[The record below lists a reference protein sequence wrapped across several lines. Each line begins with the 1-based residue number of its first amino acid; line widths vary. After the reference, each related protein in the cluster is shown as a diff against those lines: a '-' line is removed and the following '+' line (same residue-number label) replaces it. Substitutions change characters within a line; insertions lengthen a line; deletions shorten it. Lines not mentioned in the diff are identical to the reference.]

1 LNQTTFHIINAA
13 AGSGKTYTLVLKY
26 LELLLGSNS
35 RRPYRE
41 LLALTFTNKA
51 VNEMKERILAALF
64 DLSKV
69 EPEEIHIQK
78 SLCKQLEINPE
89 QLRSEAYQMLKKI
102 LLEYGS
108 FDVIT
113 LDKFTHRIV
122 RTFSKELQL
131 PMGFEVLLDPSEIL
145 NETIESILDELG
157 KDEFLS
163 DLLLNQSLDK
173 VRKGL
178 SWDVQ
183 KELDEF
189 AKLLLNEND
198 RKPLAEIQSKDKNQH
213 KKDEQQLKN
222 TQKEALENI
231 NKKVNQIKD
240 LLHENGIDSREI
252 KNLHNHLA
260 FLKNEDFK
268 KAYKNQLESS
278 LNGERSIYNKSLDE
292 NKKTIIDQ
300 IQPKL
305 YSLFIEIKKGVGII
319 LLIDQTLKY
328 WSPRIILQQMVQ
340 RLELLQ
346 EKNEVRLLGEF
357 NKKIGQLLKQEA
369 APYIFE
375 RLGERYQHYFLDE
388 FQDTSQLQWSNLIPL
403 IGNALES
410 ESLSGA
416 RGSLLI
422 VGDPKQAI
430 YRWRGGDI
438 QQFLHLLNN
447 TETPFQVV
455 PAVERLEE
463 NYRSDGAIVEFNN
476 RFFHRIAQSS
486 YSEDIKKMFG
496 EDSQQFTK
504 KKGGYV
510 SIKALPK
517 EGKKAEDSPLYV
529 QKTLNAVK
537 EAIDCGYDQKDIAV
551 LVRKKDQAMVIGSGL
566 VQAGYDLVSSESLMV
581 AQSIEVRFII
591 AVLKLINHPNQP
603 EFHKHIL
610 DTFWDKNP
618 LSDKEYHHYIQD
630 NVHQDSNQ
638 FFNQLG
644 SLFNFQ
650 LYFWEITKLSLT
662 GVIEILLEKIPILTA
677 SNSFIQAFLEDVFE
691 HTRVH
696 SQSISTYLNRWESQ
710 KEKLR
715 LSMPQGMNA
724 IEVMTIHQAKG
735 LEFPVVI
742 LPFMDS
748 PIHSR
753 VQEKLWFPL
762 RETNHQ
768 EIAWAWI
775 YFSSEWQ
782 LYGDLGKRLYE
793 EHRLKQE
800 LDAMNV
806 LYVALTRA
814 VNQLFI
820 ITKEVS
826 ISSKSKSYAH
836 LFQDFVQSQRA
847 ELTEEISFEWG
858 IKTTK
863 EKQDQ
868 TLHKAETTQNNISIS
883 TQWRSRLVASKS
895 FNIGSKES
903 MRKGIFVHELLAKIT
918 HEQML
923 SKVLEDAFLEKKYD
937 QKTKNSITQMLH
949 SIVHHPK
956 LNTYFKEDSIV
967 FCEKD
972 ILIPQSDTI
981 RPDRIN
987 RVSKDHVCIM
997 DYKTGTPKEE
1007 DQKQI
1012 NAYGIIL
1019 EKMGFSIVEK
1029 HLIYIDEMISI
1040 KTIV

>member
-1 LNQTTFHIINAA
+1 MNQTTFHIINAA

-26 LELLLGSNS
+26 LELLLSSNS
-35 RRPYRE
+35 QRPYRK

-64 DLSKV
+64 DLSQSK
-69 EPEEIHIQK
+69 PEDIHIQK
-78 SLCKQLEINPE
+78 SLCKQLEMNPE
-89 QLRSEAYQMLKKI
+89 QLRSVAHQMLKKI

-122 RTFSKELQL
+122 RTFSKELKL
-131 PMGFEVLLDPSEIL
+131 PIGFEVLLDPSEIL

-157 KDEFLS
+157 KDPFLS

-173 VRKGL
+173 VKKGL

-213 KKDEQQLKN
+213 KKDEQQLKK
-222 TQKEALENI
+222 TQKEILESI
-231 NKKVNQIKD
+231 SEKVNQIKH
-240 LLHENGIDSREI
+240 LLYKNGIDSKEI

-260 FLKNEDFK
+260 FLTNEDFK

-278 LNGERSIYNKSLDE
+278 LKGEKPIYNKSLDE
-292 NKKTIIDQ
+292 NKKIIIDQ
-300 IQPKL
+300 IQQEL
-305 YSLFIEIKKGVGII
+305 YSLFVEIKKGVGIS

-410 ESLSGA
+410 ESLSGD

-447 TETPFQVV
+447 TKTPFRVL
-455 PAVERLEE
+455 PEVERLEE

-476 RFFHRIAQSS
+476 RFFYHVAQRSLS
-486 YSEDIKKMFG
+486 KDIKKMFG
-496 EDSQQFTK
+496 VDSQQFTK

-510 SIKALPK
+510 RMEAVPK
-517 EGKKAEDSPLYV
+517 GGTKTEDSPLYV
-529 QKTLNAVK
+529 QKTINAVK
-537 EAIDCGYDQKDIAV
+537 EAIGCGYDQKDIAV
-551 LVRKKDQAMVIGSGL
+551 LVRKNDQAMAIGSGL
-566 VQAGYDLVSSESLMV
+566 VEAGYDLVSSESMMV
-581 AQSIEVRFII
+581 AQSKEVQLII
-591 AVLKLINHPNQP
+591 AVLNLVIRPDQSQ
-603 EFHKHIL
+603 FHKHIL
-610 DTFWDKNP
+610 DTFWEKSP
-618 LSDKEYHHYIQD
+618 LSNKEYHNYIGD
-630 NVHQDSNQ
+630 NVYHDSNR
-638 FFNQLG
+638 FFDQLG

-650 LYFWEITKLSLT
+650 LHFGKVAKLSLSDVVNT
-662 GVIEILLEKIPILTA
+662 LLEKIPILKA
-677 SNSFIQAFLEDVFE
+677 SNSVIQAFLEDVFE
-691 HTRVH
+691 HTRMH
-696 SQSISTYLNRWESQ
+696 SQSISTYLNRWEIQ

-715 LSMPQGMNA
+715 LSMPKGMNA

-748 PIHSR
+748 LIHSR

-762 RETNHQ
+762 KETNHQ
-768 EIAWAWI
+768 DIAWAWI
-775 YFSSEWQ
+775 SFSGEWQ

-793 EHRLKQE
+793 EHHLEQE
-800 LDAMNV
+800 LDALNV

-826 ISSKSKSYAH
+826 ISSKSSSYAH
-836 LFQDFVQSQRA
+836 LFQDFVKSQNG
-847 ELTEEISFEWG
+847 ELTEETSFEWG
-858 IKTTK
+858 VKTTRK
-863 EKQDQ
+863 KQEIALDTIESAQ
-868 TLHKAETTQNNISIS
+868 TSISIS
-883 TQWRSRLVASKS
+883 TQWRLR
-895 FNIGSKES
+895 
-903 MRKGIFVHELLAKIT
+903 
-918 HEQML
+918 
-923 SKVLEDAFLEKKYD
+923 
-937 QKTKNSITQMLH
+937 
-949 SIVHHPK
+949 
-956 LNTYFKEDSIV
+956 
-967 FCEKD
+967 
-972 ILIPQSDTI
+972 
-981 RPDRIN
+981 
-987 RVSKDHVCIM
+987 
-997 DYKTGTPKEE
+997 
-1007 DQKQI
+1007 
-1012 NAYGIIL
+1012 
-1019 EKMGFSIVEK
+1019 
-1029 HLIYIDEMISI
+1029 
-1040 KTIV
+1040 